1 MQATDVKPDRLSAA
15 RDAARAL
22 VHSLPEEFRLGVVSF
37 NTRAEQLSEPTTD
50 RTQALRAL
58 ESLKIQGAT
67 AMGDGLRLGVNAIRT
82 PVTGPDGRPERLPG
96 AIVLLSDG
104 ANTSGNDP
112 LEAARAARA
121 AGVPVST
128 VALGTPDGQL
138 TLPDGRVQQ
147 VPPDPESLREI
158 AEVSGGR
165 AYAAADAGA
174 LEEVY
179 KDLGSQIGTRPEQRE
194 ITAGVAGA
202 GVLLLLAALG
212 TGLRRR
218 GSLP

>member
-1 MQATDVKPDRLSAA
+1 M
-15 RDAARAL
+15 
-22 VHSLPEEFRLGVVSF
+22 
-37 NTRAEQLSEPTTD
+37 
-50 RTQALRAL
+50 
-58 ESLKIQGAT
+58 
-67 AMGDGLRLGVNAIRT
+67 
-82 PVTGPDGRPERLPG
+82 
-96 AIVLLSDG
+96 VLLSDG
-104 ANTSGNDP
+104 ATTSGGDP
-112 LEAARAARA
+112 VEAAREARA

-128 VALGTPDGQL
+128 VALGTPGGSL
-138 TLPDGRVQQ
+138 ELPDGRRQQ

-179 KDLGSQIGTRPEQRE
+179 EDLGSQIGTRPEQRE
-194 ITAGVAGA
+194 ITAGVAGV
-202 GVLLLLAALG
+202 GVLLLIGALG